1 MRRLHLS
8 LVIATPLTFASL
20 SAGLAQQQQAADPTR
35 VFVAAAQANWSA
47 AHTYIVRSAEQMS
60 EADFAF
66 RPAPTVRTFA
76 QIVAHVAD
84 DEMGWCAQILGEPMK
99 QTQFEKTLTSKADVL
114 KAIRDAGTYCEKAYA
129 MTDTQAAALTTIWG
143 GQQSKIRGLMD
154 NATHDWEHY
163 GNIVTYMRIKGKVP
177 PSSQGQ

>member
-1 MRRLHLS
+1 MRSS
-8 LVIATPLTFASL
+8 LLFLLFATPV
-20 SAGLAQQQQAADPTR
+20 LAQQQQSADPAR
-35 VFVAAAQANWSA
+35 VAVAAARANWISA
-47 AHTYIVRSAEQMS
+47 HNYIVRSAELMS

-66 RPAPTVRTFA
+66 KPVATVRSFA

-114 KAIRDAGTYCEKAYA
+114 KAIREAGTYCEKAYA
-129 MTDTQAAALTTIWG
+129 MTDAQAAASATIWN
-143 GQQSKIRGLMD
+143 SPTPKIRGMMD

-163 GNIVTYMRIKGKVP
+163 GNIVTYMRMKGMVP

>member
-1 MRRLHLS
+1 MQMHRS
-8 LVIATPLTFASL
+8 LLLLAIGTPLI
-20 SAGLAQQQQAADPTR
+20 AQRQQAADPAR
-35 VFVAAAQANWSA
+35 VAVAAARANWIA
-47 AHTYIVRSAEQMS
+47 AHNYIVRSAEQMS

-66 RPAPTVRTFA
+66 RPVATVRTFA

-99 QTQFEKTLTSKADVL
+99 QTQFEKTLSTKADVL
-114 KAIRDAGTYCEKAYA
+114 KAIRDAGAYCERAYA
-129 MTDTQAAALTTIWG
+129 MTDAQAATLTRIWG

-154 NATHDWEHY
+154 NAAHDWEHY
-163 GNIVTYMRIKGKVP
+163 GNIVTYMRIKGMVP

>member
-1 MRRLHLS
+1 MRRFLVS
-8 LVIATPLTFASL
+8 LVVATPL
-20 SAGLAQQQQAADPTR
+20 LAQQQQAADPAR
-35 VFVAAAQANWSA
+35 VAVAAARANWLT

-66 RPAPTVRTFA
+66 KPVVTVRTFA

-99 QTQFEKTLTSKADVL
+99 QTQFEKTLTAKADVI
-114 KAIRDAGTYCEKAYA
+114 KAIREAGTYCERAYA
-129 MTDTQAAALTTIWG
+129 MTDAEAAALTTIWN
-143 GQQSKIRGLMD
+143 GQQPKIRGLMD

-163 GNIVTYMRIKGKVP
+163 GNIVTYMRIKGMVP